1 MASLRF
7 LLALILSAAV
17 ASSVSGDDPLGFV
30 KGHSWGW
37 VGSRGDYASPAAAE
51 SMRKLAETGADTVC
65 IAFAPNLK
73 TYNTP
78 RFTWGDDN
86 PQMVTDDEVRHA
98 IDLARENG
106 MRVILKPTV
115 NCEDQTWRAWIKFY
129 RPLNAAERDAGVTGV
144 EDPWG
149 DKTVFRE
156 GEAVDEAAWAEWWT
170 HFGDYLEHY
179 AKIAAEKKVDAFC
192 LGCEMNSTETFADE
206 WRDVIRRVR
215 AVYDGPLTYDANHD
229 RERLVPFWDEV
240 DFLSVSAYYPVAP
253 PEGVTEE
260 EAAATTTPKSEIL
273 AALRGVRDELRV
285 LHQEYQKPILFIE
298 TGVTNVRGCARY
310 PWSHP
315 DAELGSPIDQQEQ
328 VNYYEAMF
336 ETFWDE
342 PWFKG
347 FAWWDWPARL
357 YASDDAGKNRGF
369 CVYGKQAEG
378 VVREWYGKPRA
389 MPAE

>member
-1 MASLRF
+1 MLTKC
-7 LLALILSAAV
+7 LLALATLAAALS
-17 ASSVSGDDPLGFV
+17 SSVAESPLGFV

-51 SMRKLAETGADTVC
+51 SMRNLAETSADTVC

-73 TYNTP
+73 TYDTP
-78 RFTWGDDN
+78 RFTWGDN
-86 PQMVTDDEVRHA
+86 NSQMVSDDEVRHA

-106 MRVILKPTV
+106 LRVILKPTV
-115 NCEDQTWRAWIKFY
+115 NCEDQTWRAWIRFY
-129 RPLNAAERDAGVTGV
+129 RPLSEAEREAGVTGV

-149 DKTVFRE
+149 DTTVFRE
-156 GEAVDEAAWAEWWT
+156 GEAIDEAAWAEWWAC
-170 HFGDYLEHY
+170 FGDFLEHY
-179 AKIAAEKKVDAFC
+179 AKIAAEKNVDAFC
-192 LGCEMNSTETFADE
+192 LGCEMNSTESFADE
-206 WRDVIRRVR
+206 WREVIRRVR
-215 AVYDGPLTYDANHD
+215 AAYDGQLTYDANHG
-229 RERLVPFWDEV
+229 RERLVTFWDEV

-260 EAAATTTPKSEIL
+260 EAVASTTPKTEIV
-273 AALRGVRDELRV
+273 ATLRQVRDELRD
-285 LHQEYQKPILFIE
+285 LHQEYRKPILFIE

-315 DAELGSPIDQQEQ
+315 DAELGSPIDEREQ
-328 VNYYEAMF
+328 ANYYEAMF

-357 YASDDAGKNRGF
+357 YPIDEAGGNRGF
-369 CVYGKQAEG
+369 CIYGKQAEG
-378 VVREWYGKPRA
+378 VVRDWYGRKR
-389 MPAE
+389 